1 MISNKKQVAHLHS
14 PFWTDAVWLCLI
26 PLTLL
31 SYFFAEN
38 GQSAWIAPM
47 VLGLAML
54 KAALIGLE
62 FMELKRMPWGFG
74 LSFLLFFATLALGL
88 IFLLQG

>member
-1 MISNKKQVAHLHS
+1 MSNKTASEHPVS
-14 PFWTDAVWLCLI
+14 PFWTDGVWLLLL

-38 GQSAWIAPM
+38 GQNALITPI
-47 VLGLAML
+47 VLGIAAL
-54 KAALIGLE
+54 KALLIGLE

-74 LSFLLFFATLALGL
+74 LMFGVFFVGLALGL
-88 IFLLQG
+88 IVLLQR